1 MDSKPFD
8 RFNDKPPRRDRREG
22 GFGRRDDRFDSRPRR
37 FANDERFGDDG
48 FRGERFADRK
58 DRFDDRRAPRDRFGG
73 EGRDR
78 RFSDRGASFSRPA
91 KRPFSKQSGPRA
103 RAFEKHRY
111 TDHAAFVKTATVR
124 LDPDVAQAFRSSE
137 AVNAALRALLQ
148 AASHIEVKKEE
159 ASTEGV
165 ETQSLEALDV
175 AEDEAT
181 EEVDQ
186 AQAEATEES
195 SKETDSEAS

>member
-37 FANDERFGDDG
+37 FANDDRFGEEG
-48 FRGERFADRK
+48 FRSDRFRDRE
-58 DRFDDRRAPRDRFGG
+58 DRFDDRRGSRDRFGG
-73 EGRDR
+73 ESRDR
-78 RFSDRGASFSRPA
+78 RFSERGASFNRAP
-91 KRPFSKQSGPRA
+91 KRPSFSKQSGPRA

-124 LDPDVAQAFRSSE
+124 LDPDIAQAFRSSE

-148 AASHIEVKKEE
+148 AASNIEVKKEE
-159 ASTEGV
+159 VVAQSAG
-165 ETQSLEALDV
+165 SLEV
-175 AEDEAT
+175 AEDEASLEVADT
-181 EEVDQ
+181 E
-186 AQAEATEES
+186 AAEES
-195 SKETDSEAS
+195 KEETNPEAC

>member
-37 FANDERFGDDG
+37 FANDDRFGDEG
-48 FRGERFADRK
+48 FRSDRFSDRK

-73 EGRDR
+73 ESRDR
-78 RFSDRGASFSRPA
+78 RFSDRGSSFNRPPKRAS
-91 KRPFSKQSGPRA
+91 FSKQSGSRA

-111 TDHAAFVKTATVR
+111 SDHAAFVKTATVR
-124 LDPDVAQAFRSSE
+124 LDADVAQAFRSSE

-148 AASHIEVKKEE
+148 AASFIEVKKEE
-159 ASTEGV
+159 AGAQSV
-165 ETQSLEALDV
+165 ESESLEALEV
-175 AEDEAT
+175 AEDEGAL
-181 EEVDQ
+181 EVSE
-186 AQAEATEES
+186 AEAAEES
-195 SKETDSEAS
+195 TKETDSEAS

>member
-37 FANDERFGDDG
+37 FANDDRFDDDG
-48 FRGERFADRK
+48 FRGDRFADRR
-58 DRFDDRRAPRDRFGG
+58 DRFDDRRGSRDRFGG
-73 EGRDR
+73 ESRDR
-78 RFSDRGASFSRPA
+78 RFSDRGASFNRPP
-91 KRPFSKQSGPRA
+91 KRTSFSKQSGPRA

-148 AASHIEVKKEE
+148 AASHIEAKKETEVTENLE
-159 ASTEGV
+159 AQEV
-165 ETQSLEALDV
+165 KEEVSLEAS
-175 AEDEAT
+175 EEET
-181 EEVDQ
+181 ENVELS
-186 AQAEATEES
+186 EES
-195 SKETDSEAS
+195 KTEDSNSESH

>member
-37 FANDERFGDDG
+37 FANDDRFGDEG
-48 FRGERFADRK
+48 FRSDRFSDRK

-78 RFSDRGASFSRPA
+78 RFSDRGSSFNRPP
-91 KRPFSKQSGPRA
+91 KRPSFSKQSGPRA

-124 LDPDVAQAFRSSE
+124 LDADVAQAFRSSE

-148 AASHIEVKKEE
+148 AASFIEVKKEE
-159 ASTEGV
+159 AAV
-165 ETQSLEALDV
+165 ESLENENVEALDA
-175 AEDEAT
+175 AEDEGDL
-181 EEVDQ
+181 EVSE
-186 AQAEATEES
+186 AEATEES
-195 SKETDSEAS
+195 KEEETAPEAS

>member
-37 FANDERFGDDG
+37 FANDDRFGDEG
-48 FRGERFADRK
+48 FRGDRFRDRE

-73 EGRDR
+73 ESRDR
-78 RFSDRGASFSRPA
+78 RFSDRGASFNRAP
-91 KRPFSKQSGPRA
+91 KRPSFSKQSGPRA

-124 LDPDVAQAFRSSE
+124 LDPDIAQAFRSSE

-148 AASHIEVKKEE
+148 AAANIEVKKEE
-159 ASTEGV
+159 VASESTEN
-165 ETQSLEALDV
+165 ESAEALEV
-175 AEDEAT
+175 AEDEAALEVAG
-181 EEVDQ
+181 EE
-186 AQAEATEES
+186 AAEES
-195 SKETDSEAS
+195 KEETAPEAS